1 MYSWW
6 KEGWKQIGKET
17 GQVNINKDPVL
28 VSLSSL
34 RSVLE
39 LFDTGTELLPPPL
52 DGRGKTNKKN
62 SILLNMLIYSWSIS

>member
-1 MYSWW
+1 M

-34 RSVLE
+34 RNVVE

-52 DGRGKTNKKN
+52 DGGGKKNKKLHT
-62 SILLNMLIYSWSIS
+62 IEHVHLQLKYFIVCL